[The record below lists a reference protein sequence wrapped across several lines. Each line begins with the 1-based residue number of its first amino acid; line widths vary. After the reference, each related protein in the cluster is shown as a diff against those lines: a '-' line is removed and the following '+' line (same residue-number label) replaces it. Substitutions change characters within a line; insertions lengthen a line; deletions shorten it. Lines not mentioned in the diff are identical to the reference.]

1 VFHDIDIEEIEE
13 EFDKFVEVERDR
25 AFQGLVEKEKLHD
38 EELQN
43 VVKNYLYDGRKPLND
58 DIVKTLQVKPKLLQR
73 KKVVLRVLNEIIG
86 YIEKF
91 YDG

>member
-1 VFHDIDIEEIEE
+1 MFHDIDIEEIEE